1 MHFKLF
7 ILLVFFQGIL
17 LAQQASLPL
26 NRTLNNFYEPALH
39 AKDVYFH
46 TAIKPY
52 RVAEV
57 EQVISYDSVF
67 HLKKLTGENFF
78 GRLVNWIAYDN
89 MVQVNDTGF
98 HLTIDPLVNFAGG
111 YELEEGSGL
120 WTNTRGLVIS
130 GDIGEK
136 KKVSFYTTARENQAK
151 FPLYLA
157 ENINF
162 YRVVPGQGKVRSFKG
177 KESHKFDYA
186 NATGYVS
193 YTPSKYFNFQLG
205 HDQNF
210 IGDGYRSMLLS
221 DNSAAYPYFK
231 MTTSAWRFKYMNL
244 YTQFSNVYGVDS
256 VSVITGVN
264 RKWGSFH
271 YLSFD
276 AWDWAQIGI
285 FEGIVW
291 PNNDTTL
298 TRGFDVNYLNPI
310 IFFRPIEFGLGSPD
324 NAMLGANLK
333 IKPMN
338 NLILYGQFLMDD
350 LDVAAARAGEG
361 YYRNKFGIQA
371 GAKYFL
377 HSQDYKHAAVFQA
390 ELDQANPYTYAH
402 KEPEQNYAN
411 FNQPL
416 AHPLGA
422 NFREVNLLFNY
433 RGWYRYYADIKFQHA
448 VIGYDSSATS
458 HVGSNIY
465 ISDYLIPNFPDAY
478 GNEVGQGLETTIKSI
493 DLRGGFLINP
503 KINLN
508 IEGQIYLRHFENA
521 NETLKTAMFMLALKT
536 DLFNAYYDI

>member
-1 MHFKLF
+1 K
-7 ILLVFFQGIL
+7 
-17 LAQQASLPL
+17 
-26 NRTLNNFYEPALH
+26 
-39 AKDVYFH
+39 
-46 TAIKPY
+46 
-52 RVAEV
+52 
-57 EQVISYDSVF
+57 
-67 HLKKLTGENFF
+67 
-78 GRLVNWIAYDN
+78 LVNWVAYDN
-89 MVQVNDTGF
+89 IVQVNQPGF
-98 HLTIDPLVNFAGG
+98 HLSVDPLVNFAGG
-111 YELEEGSGL
+111 YEVEEGSGV

-136 KKVSFYTTARENQAK
+136 KKVSFTTTARENQAK
-151 FPLYLA
+151 FPVYLA
-157 ENINF
+157 ENISF

-177 KESHKFDYA
+177 KGSNKFDYA

-193 YTPSKYFNFQLG
+193 YTPSQYFNFQLG

-231 MTTSAWRFKYMNL
+231 ITTSAWRFKYMNL
-244 YTQFSNVYGVDS
+244 YTQFSDAYNVDS
-256 VSVITGVN
+256 VNVITGVT

-276 AWDWAQIGI
+276 AWDWAQIGL

-324 NAMLGANLK
+324 NAVLGANLK
-333 IKPMN
+333 IKPMDG
-338 NLILYGQFLMDD
+338 LVLYGQLMIDD
-350 LDVAAARAGEG
+350 LDIAASRAGDG
-361 YYRNKFGIQA
+361 YYRSKLGIQA

-377 HSQDYKHAAVFQA
+377 HSEDYKHALVLQA
-390 ELDQANPYTYAH
+390 ELDQANPYTYTH
-402 KEPEQNYAN
+402 KEPVQNYAN

-422 NFREVNLLFNY
+422 NFREVNLLINY
-433 RGWYRYYADIKFQHA
+433 RGWYRYYADIKFQNA
-448 VIGYDSSATS
+448 VIGYDTSATS
-458 HVGSNIY
+458 HFGSNIY
-465 ISDYLIPNFPDAY
+465 LSDFSIPNFPDSY
-478 GNEVGQGLETTIKSI
+478 GNEIGQGLKTTIRSV
-493 DLRGGFLINP
+493 DLRGGYLVNP

-508 IEGQIYLRHFENA
+508 IEGQIYLRHFEND
-521 NETLKTAMFMLALKT
+521 NETLKTVLFMLALKT